1 VKVLKITDILGINS
15 TTDQQTKIHSGEAFT
30 LWQHLAQ
37 RYDIFE
43 LTDIFENFANDVVFK
58 AILALGLKSL
68 NDEITQIENEL
79 NKYGISLPPR
89 PPKSINTPSNT
100 EILRD
105 ELMFRIILMGIQSFV
120 YQQVQSLLQMQN
132 PALIAMFDKF
142 LKNEISLF
150 KKLYS
155 YGKLKGWVYIP
166 PSYHPSS

>member
-1 VKVLKITDILGINS
+1 MKVLKITDILGINS

-79 NKYGISLPPR
+79 NKYGISLPLGHLNQ
-89 PPKSINTPSNT
+89 SI
-100 EILRD
+100 
-105 ELMFRIILMGIQSFV
+105 
-120 YQQVQSLLQMQN
+120 LLQIQRYF
-132 PALIAMFDKF
+132 AMNLCFA
-142 LKNEISLF
+142 
-150 KKLYS
+150 
-155 YGKLKGWVYIP
+155 
-166 PSYHPSS
+166 